1 MEYTVKLSKS
11 QEKEM
16 KQEAIMFGM
25 NDIGEYLLEKMKA
38 VIRWEES
45 ESIRN
50 LMQTKIL
57 SANQRS
63 ILKDFGKKY
72 FEELPNAKVFFEN
85 EEHFMI
91 RLKLKLK
98 EIKKKKKCKNN
109 NIK

>member
-11 QEKEM
+11 QVKKL
-16 KQEAIMFGM
+16 KQEAILFGID
-25 NDIGEYLLEKMKA
+25 DIGEYLLEKVKA
-38 VIRWEES
+38 AIRWEES

-57 SANQRS
+57 SAQQKS

-85 EEHFMI
+85 EEHFAI
-91 RLKLKLK
+91 RLKVKLK
-98 EIKKKKKCKNN
+98 ENKS
-109 NIK
+109 

>member
-38 VIRWEES
+38 VIRWEET

-57 SANQRS
+57 SAQQKS
-63 ILKDFGKKY
+63 ILKEFGKKY
-72 FEELPNAKVFFEN
+72 FEDLSNAKVFFEN

-91 RLKLKLK
+91 RLKIKLK
-98 EIKKKKKCKNN
+98 ENTI
-109 NIK
+109 

>member
-11 QEKEM
+11 QEKEQ
-16 KQEAIMFGM
+16 KQEAMLFGM

-38 VIRWEES
+38 LIRWEET

-50 LMQTKIL
+50 LMQENVL
-57 SANQRS
+57 STQQKN
-63 ILKDFGKKY
+63 ILKDFGTKY

-91 RLKLKLK
+91 RLKVKLK
-98 EIKKKKKCKNN
+98 
-109 NIK
+109 

>member
-11 QEKEM
+11 QVKKL
-16 KQEAIMFGM
+16 KQEAILFGID
-25 NDIGEYLLEKMKA
+25 DIGEYLLEKVKA
-38 VIRWEES
+38 AIRWEES

-57 SANQRS
+57 SAQQKS

-98 EIKKKKKCKNN
+98 EINS
-109 NIK
+109 

>member
-11 QEKEM
+11 KEKKL
-16 KQEAIMFGM
+16 KQEAILFGID
-25 NDIGEYLLEKMKA
+25 DIGEYLLEKVKA
-38 VIRWEES
+38 AIRWEES

-91 RLKLKLK
+91 RLKVKLK
-98 EIKKKKKCKNN
+98 ENTI
-109 NIK
+109 

>member
-11 QEKEM
+11 QVKKL
-16 KQEAIMFGM
+16 KQEAILFGID
-25 NDIGEYLLEKMKA
+25 DIGEYLLEKVKA
-38 VIRWEES
+38 AIRWEES

-57 SANQRS
+57 SAQQKS

-91 RLKLKLK
+91 RLKVKLK
-98 EIKKKKKCKNN
+98 ENTI
-109 NIK
+109 

>member
-11 QEKEM
+11 QVKKL
-16 KQEAIMFGM
+16 KQEAILFGID
-25 NDIGEYLLEKMKA
+25 DIGEYLLEKVKA
-38 VIRWEES
+38 AIRWEES

-91 RLKLKLK
+91 RLKVKLK
-98 EIKKKKKCKNN
+98 ENTI
-109 NIK
+109 

>member
-11 QEKEM
+11 QEKEL
-16 KQEAIMFGM
+16 KQEPMLFGM

-38 VIRWEES
+38 LIRWEET

-50 LMQTKIL
+50 LMQENVL
-57 SANQRS
+57 STQQKN
-63 ILKDFGKKY
+63 ILKDFGTKY

-98 EIKKKKKCKNN
+98 EINS
-109 NIK
+109 

>member
-11 QEKEM
+11 QEKEQ
-16 KQEAIMFGM
+16 KQEAMLFGM

-38 VIRWEES
+38 LIRWEET

-50 LMQTKIL
+50 LMQENVL
-57 SANQRS
+57 STQQKN
-63 ILKDFGKKY
+63 ILKDFGTKY

-91 RLKLKLK
+91 RLKVKLK
-98 EIKKKKKCKNN
+98 ENTI
-109 NIK
+109 

>member
-11 QEKEM
+11 QVKKL
-16 KQEAIMFGM
+16 KQEAILFGID
-25 NDIGEYLLEKMKA
+25 DIGEYLLEKVKA
-38 VIRWEES
+38 AIRWEES

-57 SANQRS
+57 SAQQKS

-72 FEELPNAKVFFEN
+72 YEELPNAKVFFEN

-91 RLKLKLK
+91 RLKVKLK
-98 EIKKKKKCKNN
+98 ENTI
-109 NIK
+109 